1 MCFRDVAGNT
11 WKLSQLNQVPQLAC
25 GLTTTH
31 ELHYTKHFD
40 PASGHSECMYV
51 LDALIDVRDQCCISI
66 HEASIRRRVRVGV
79 QHLDWIYYLMDLCLF
94 GCACTMDYRS
104 ISGPGAK

>member
-51 LDALIDVRDQCCISI
+51 LDALIDARDYICSQQSAVGLELGSSISI
-66 HEASIRRRVRVGV
+66 G
-79 QHLDWIYYLMDLCLF
+79 YL
-94 GCACTMDYRS
+94 
-104 ISGPGAK
+104 I

>member
-1 MCFRDVAGNT
+1 MDFPGIT
-11 WKLSQLNQVPQLAC
+11 WKPAHLNQVPQLAF

-31 ELHYTKHFD
+31 KLHYTKRFGPDSDH
-40 PASGHSECMYV
+40 PKYMYV